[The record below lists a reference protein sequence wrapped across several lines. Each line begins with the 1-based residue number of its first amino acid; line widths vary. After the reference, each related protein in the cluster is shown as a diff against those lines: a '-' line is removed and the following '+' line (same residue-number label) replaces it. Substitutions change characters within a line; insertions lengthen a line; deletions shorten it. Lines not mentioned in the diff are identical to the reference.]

1 MWDIKRLISPSLSPT
16 QDLIRRLLTV
26 DPKRRLTAAQAVTH
40 PWLLSKDADLL
51 NHNLGVNLEQLKL
64 FNARRK
70 LRAAIKSVSVGRP
83 ALYDGWVL
91 HTPITILTAWT
102 NIFGSIWTH
111 HRGRN
116 ATTSVV

>member
-1 MWDIKRLISPSLSPT
+1 MWDIKRLIYPSLSPT

-70 LRAAIKSVSVGRP
+70 LRAAIKSVSVG
-83 ALYDGWVL
+83 
-91 HTPITILTAWT
+91 
-102 NIFGSIWTH
+102 
-111 HRGRN
+111 
-116 ATTSVV
+116 

>member
-1 MWDIKRLISPSLSPT
+1 MRVIPPP

-70 LRAAIKSVSVGRP
+70 LRAAIKSVSAEHACVMSLSLSAFQGFFV
-83 ALYDGWVL
+83 AE
-91 HTPITILTAWT
+91 A
-102 NIFGSIWTH
+102 S
-111 HRGRN
+111 
-116 ATTSVV
+116 ATFFWRCII

>member
-1 MWDIKRLISPSLSPT
+1 MRVLIAPPPRQPPNTSRP

-64 FNARRK
+64 FNARAK
-70 LRAAIKSVSVGRP
+70 LRAAIKSVSVEYGICVHARW
-83 ALYDGWVL
+83 GWSWMEYR
-91 HTPITILTAWT
+91 TP
-102 NIFGSIWTH
+102 N
-111 HRGRN
+111 
-116 ATTSVV
+116 